1 MLLIPASSINLL
13 AMPDEELVAPIELLI
28 GNLFTVTGLVL
39 LLALLQESGL
49 RDRLPVSHD

>member
-39 LLALLQESGL
+39 LLVLLQESGL

>member
-13 AMPDEELVAPIELLI
+13 AMPDEELVSSVELLV

-39 LLALLQESGL
+39 LLVLLQESGL
-49 RDRLPVSHD
+49 RNRLPVSHD